1 MRQMPINDKRLQ
13 HAVTMIITCQ
23 NCQTNYNID
32 ANILSGGKAVQCHN
46 CGNSWNQLP
55 PPLPQPMAPPPPAPV
70 YAEQVPFAQ
79 PAEPVPPPP
88 ESAPEPAPEP
98 VPEPAPEPEP
108 EPDAADAAEAAE
120 RAAAA
125 ETFADDD
132 AAAEEAAMEEAAETE
147 DGDEGAADALSTEQ
161 LDEMFGEDTGTDAF
175 DSPSAPPADG
185 ELDANDID
193 LDSIPDPEP
202 IPQVFTQDDDEPL
215 DDGLKEKGGKG
226 KIIAIAAAVVLI
238 ALGAGAY
245 FGKSFVI
252 DLWPGAKDIYAMVT
266 FGGEELG
273 DGLEIGDVKSLR
285 DVESG
290 VDILIV
296 RGNISNVSEQEHMV
310 PMIRVVL
317 YDSNGEEIQ
326 STLASPLKNRLT
338 AGATTGFSAKIP
350 EPSALARR
358 LEVTFAEAKKK
369 GG

>member
-32 ANILSGGKAVQCHN
+32 ANILGGGKAVLCQN
-46 CGNSWNQLP
+46 CGNSWNQRPLP
-55 PPLPQPMAPPPPAPV
+55 PPQRMAPPPPAPV
-70 YAEQVPFAQ
+70 YAEQVPFA
-79 PAEPVPPPP
+79 PP
-88 ESAPEPAPEP
+88 PEPAPP
-98 VPEPAPEPEP
+98 PPQPAPEL
-108 EPDAADAAEAAE
+108 DADAVAAEAAE

-132 AAAEEAAMEEAAETE
+132 AAAEGAAMEEAAEAE
-147 DGDEGAADALSTEQ
+147 AGDEAGDEGAADALLTEQ

-175 DSPSAPPADG
+175 ESPSALPAGGEDDG
-185 ELDANDID
+185 DDID

-202 IPQVFTQDDDEPL
+202 IPQVFSPDDDEDL
-215 DDGLKEKGGKG
+215 DDGLKKKGGMG
-226 KIIAIAAAVVLI
+226 KIIAIAAVAVVI

-252 DLWPGAKDIYAMVT
+252 DLWPGAKDIYAMVN

-273 DGLEIGDVKSLR
+273 EGLDIRDVKSLR
-285 DVESG
+285 EVESS

-296 RGNISNVSEQEHMV
+296 RGNVSNVSEQERMV

-317 YDSNGEEIQ
+317 YDSNGEEVQ
-326 STLASPLKNRLT
+326 STLASPLKNRLP
-338 AGATTGFSAKIP
+338 AGATTGFSAKIS

-358 LEVTFAEAKKK
+358 LEVTFTEAMKK